1 MAGRG
6 GRTGGQTGGGPGGE
20 EAREESSVTA
30 HLALDRTGVATAA
43 RRIRAA
49 GAGVADDA
57 QELVAALE
65 EASAAAA
72 GVRMGPGAGLV
83 TGPALT
89 ECAAIL
95 ARRVRD
101 VARETGELARE
112 MTRAAGLLAD
122 ADEEVAR
129 RVSGAGG

>member
-6 GRTGGQTGGGPGGE
+6 GQSGGQSDGQSGGQSGGQGM
-20 EAREESSVTA
+20 A
-30 HLALDRTGVATAA
+30 HLALDRAGVAEAA
-43 RRIRAA
+43 RHIRAV
-49 GAGVADDA
+49 GAGVAEDA

-83 TGPALT
+83 TGPALS

-95 ARRVRD
+95 ARRMRD
-101 VARETGELARE
+101 ATLETGELSRA
-112 MTRAAGLLAD
+112 MTRAADLLAD